1 MASAIV
7 SEVVKFMEVLPLT
20 LQEQV
25 LSFVRGLDPFQL
37 RGTPGKQLL
46 QFAGVIPKDDLK
58 LMGEAIKQGCAQVD
72 LNEW

>member
-7 SEVVKFMEVLPLT
+7 SEVVRHMEVLPLT

-25 LSFVRGLDPFQL
+25 LNFVRGLDSAQL
-37 RGTPGKQLL
+37 RGTPGKHLL
-46 QFAGVIPKDDLK
+46 QFAGSIPSKDLK
-58 LMGEAIKQGCAQVD
+58 VMDEAIKQGCEQVD

>member
-7 SEVVKFMEVLPLT
+7 SEVVKHMEVLPLT

-25 LSFVRGLDPFQL
+25 LSFVRGLNPQL

-46 QFAGVIPKDDLK
+46 QFAGAIPKDDLN
-58 LMGEAIKQGCAQVD
+58 LIEEAIKQGCEQVN
-72 LNEW
+72 LNEQ